1 MYRRISQNPNYYNL
15 AGKTGQHI
23 NDFLSELIEQ
33 TVEDL
38 QKAKCIQQKDEDDM
52 DLEPANLGRIAAF
65 YYIKYQTIEHFAK
78 NLEDE
83 QTVNKKMKFLLEVLS
98 KATEFQDIPIRQGE
112 ASLLVALFPFI
123 TYPLESASLN
133 TPEQKSNILLQ
144 CHFNRTPLSSDLR
157 TDQKYILEN
166 SVKLVHAIVDVISSH
181 GYLKQALLA
190 MELSQQIVQAMW
202 VTQSPLLQLPFIDT
216 ETVSQLKH
224 IAKVEDIVDFMNMDD
239 ALRQKILKISQSQM
253 TSIAEVCNRYPN
265 IEMEF
270 EVDQERFEDGATVEF
285 QITIK
290 RPDIEEQEELEVFSK
305 PVCAQYYPGSKEE
318 QWWVIIGRPK
328 LNKIYAIKKIS
339 NFKAVSQLNM
349 KMNFVAKRELPE
361 DTKMIEF
368 KVYLICD
375 SYIGCDQEDT
385 LRIDLI

>member
-1 MYRRISQNPNYYNL
+1 
-15 AGKTGQHI
+15 
-23 NDFLSELIEQ
+23 
-33 TVEDL
+33 
-38 QKAKCIQQKDEDDM
+38 M
-52 DLEPANLGRIAAF
+52 D
-65 YYIKYQTIEHFAK
+65 
-78 NLEDE
+78 
-83 QTVNKKMKFLLEVLS
+83 
-98 KATEFQDIPIRQGE
+98 
-112 ASLLVALFPFI
+112 
-123 TYPLESASLN
+123 
-133 TPEQKSNILLQ
+133 
-144 CHFNRTPLSSDLR
+144 
-157 TDQKYILEN
+157 
-166 SVKLVHAIVDVISSH
+166 
-181 GYLKQALLA
+181 
-190 MELSQQIVQAMW
+190 
-202 VTQSPLLQLPFIDT
+202 
-216 ETVSQLKH
+216 
-224 IAKVEDIVDFMNMDD
+224 
-239 ALRQKILKISQSQM
+239 
-253 TSIAEVCNRYPN
+253 
-265 IEMEF
+265 F
-270 EVDQERFEDGATVEF
+270 EVEQERFEDGATVEF